1 MRKEMKFFWFLQMKK
16 TNNINLCQRY
26 LNCTSE
32 LNLDKN
38 KRIIDKIA
46 NDNINEICWIGDE
59 AVNYPYFLDL
69 IKYAKSKKIRNQ
81 ILFIDNSV
89 IKTVKK
95 KIINEIDSVVFTA
108 KFEHENLNNDYKD
121 ILKLKKQL
129 LKKTNVKVLTMLNSN
144 NIINVEKMTEI
155 VRLLGINEW
164 IVLSYMPILL
174 ENKYNVELLN
184 LPKIR
189 YREISYNILIDY
201 IPDAT
206 PLSIYRL
213 SEYTIS
219 RKYRIILPNGDVI
232 FLNDKESKKI
242 GNILDEETFELER
255 CYNYKRKY
263 IIPRKNDQ
271 KVSVIIA
278 NENENIIEN
287 LVKILEK
294 IKYVDIMGIAR
305 TGKDAFKQVIDK
317 KPDMIFFQYNFKDY
331 PGYEFLLKITE
342 ELKLN
347 TPATNVLGGE
357 IPDTELLN
365 LIKSNRGLLNVQ
377 LDENIDGQMI
387 YNVIQEYKKYRDI
400 D

>member
-26 LNCTSE
+26 LNSTSE

-69 IKYAKSKKIRNQ
+69 IKYAKSKKIKNE
-81 ILFIDNSV
+81 ILFFDNSF
-89 IKTVKK
+89 IKKTKK
-95 KIINEIDSVVFTA
+95 KIIKEIDSVVFTA

-155 VRLLGINEW
+155 VRSLEINEW

-201 IPDAT
+201 IPYAT

-271 KVSVIIA
+271 KVSIIIA

-287 LVKILEK
+287 LLKILEK

-347 TPATNVLGGE
+347 TPATNILGGK
-357 IPDTELLN
+357 IPDIELFN
-365 LIKSNRGLLNVQ
+365 LIRIDSGLLNGQ
-377 LDENIDGQMI
+377 LDENIDEQMI
-387 YNVIQEYKKYRDI
+387 SDVIQEYKKYRDI

>member
-347 TPATNVLGGE
+347 TPATNVLGGK
-357 IPDTELLN
+357 IPDIELFN
-365 LIKSNRGLLNVQ
+365 LIRIDSGLLNGQ
-377 LDENIDGQMI
+377 LDENIDEQMI
-387 YNVIQEYKKYRDI
+387 SDVIQEYKKYRDI